1 MKRVKNWQRYL
12 AAFMA
17 AMMMFSCVNVT
28 AFAATGS
35 ESQDG
40 TKWTVTTAELVA
52 GANPGVAEFI
62 MAATAEAIKPGK
74 THEAEMPADAW
85 VDAEVAANGTTAVI
99 TANAVDGW
107 VPVEVVIKKVDASAA
122 TWDEESFSVVDDVY
136 TAAVAVPKDDAF
148 VAEVSYTLSVT
159 VDNADEVRLVNLA
172 AKLKEAKERMDEA
185 VEASGELESLQAA
198 FDVIMNMPSMARPEG
213 IDGKIEVMN
222 EKIGA
227 LADLVAEYEGSFKT
241 KFPWEKGADV
251 EAAALAIR
259 DKVLDLYDYLG
270 DEPEGMLAALPGVL
284 ADFSNDENTGYLD
297 VIAAWEEGF
306 WTSYDPD
313 FTDAAEAADY
323 RNAELDAMV
332 AALTNTE
339 AGVEGVYTD
348 VATKTVSY
356 KHSVMMVTVTVNGSV
371 GYEKVKFGTHK
382 DVATKALVPLT
393 AEIPVAATASDAV
406 VKEKV
411 AAKAAEMTA
420 QWYGSYKEDQFT
432 VGAPEKEDATNW
444 TVTYAP
450 KSYDVTFG
458 SETDSYPYGTVIE
471 LSRHTNSEKAWVYT
485 VGETGGVKQG
495 ATLTVTG
502 DVVISRAE
510 KNAEAT
516 YSVLNILAK
525 DTQYALTDVQKAVL
539 SSPAVVSDSVVYSKP
554 AANVVVEANGD
565 NSGYVVTAA
574 NYVDAGTWYPVSI
587 VVMNGTAVV
596 DVAVG
601 GTAGAWTLPA
611 EVGGDTEYFTHVDV
625 TYAKVIDADATAEL
639 ALPAELKA
647 DVDAQKELLNDAKKV
662 YEDYLTPDVLDV
674 LKYDELNTLK
684 LLLGKDAQKAVTDLL
699 NNGWNATGA
708 DEPLVYSHMKAA
720 AEVEWKLGTCIDKG
734 YFTAIQEQVAL
745 FAKNMRVIVE
755 DANFAE
761 MLETA
766 GYADKKQ
773 QVEDLCT
780 EMEELSDSF
789 RPMDARFDQSSG
801 AFADLVNTLDDAAVA
816 DLTYTGEEDGIKAYA
831 VVMAA
836 APGYE
841 PTVITVSVEGINGE
855 YEGLSKTLI
864 GDVSEDT
871 INGVVAEM
879 KAQLLPAEIEAYY
892 FLDESENNQIV
903 YSRKVYTVEI
913 VDNGFEVASQEYKYG
928 DKLSMSIPKELPATA
943 AEVYYKY
950 YLGDA
955 EIVDPTGNFWFDLS
969 DFGNDGVIT
978 ITRKAINKAAE
989 KFDNF
994 IAGLNDAMSSLN
1006 GMASFVPV
1014 MGQKG
1019 YESIVLQISADQQVD
1034 TAALAESVAA
1044 AFISMSYDYIGV
1056 DVGSSGR
1063 QSFKGYDEASEST
1076 KLDPQAMVNMMLN
1089 SGLSNAV
1096 LMSAINKDGSIN
1108 HLVLNGQK
1116 VGGKLMESK
1125 LYLGNGI
1132 DDYNTYNFYVTLTA
1146 ASADKMKDLRGWL
1159 DSAEG
1164 FVDFGLVNGKIAVE
1178 ATVPQS
1184 VFSIYLAVQI
1194 MAGMMEWQDV
1204 VNTTL
1209 ESEVDRVMK
1218 ALEGKD
1224 IPTLTAADIE
1234 EMAKVDLG
1242 TFAPMIDKLLTTLQG
1257 KLSEGKVVGTFP
1269 DCATWAVSAK
1279 VDIKDKIG
1287 DMLGDFDVTSLFS
1300 NTELSVPFSVTVTNY
1315 GDLAE
1320 VEALVVEIPELNTD
1334 DPVSQGNA
1342 AELSNAVKLVDDVAA
1357 LLSASGTPVY
1367 VMLLQDY
1374 EGDLTVNRT
1383 AVLDLNGMT
1392 VNGNIA
1398 ANSELTVVSRVLTA
1412 AEAGAVT
1419 GELSG
1424 KVNLAAGTYTA
1435 DVAQFVG
1442 NGYALVDG
1450 TVVNEYYQ
1458 VSEEGNATVVTLN
1471 LEAVMAQLDQGN
1483 LQTLMLDIL
1492 SDALLN
1498 VETYASVS
1506 VEGKTL
1512 YDINVDV
1519 VDLVKKATAKDFKAI
1534 AEVVLDQVDPA
1545 DAKEVMKLLVDELA
1559 NKAKIKAAIKD
1570 GGELA
1575 SFDYSVAN
1583 WAIVPSMGGA
1593 DGPSVTVKSGAVQD
1607 KVLVI
1612 KALPLNDAQK
1622 DTVSKLYSAITDLV
1636 DVNNRSFNMGEIT
1649 VDEKGQLHWSG
1660 YATADVTVDLAQGED
1675 ASDYVTI
1682 LALILANAEDDAA
1695 KKDALIKNILYYY
1708 NNEWS
1713 EGLEKALADMTVAD
1727 LFDALDEL
1735 HEGEYA
1741 TTDLKELIAQ
1751 LMDGSNTK
1759 YLKQLVNETAI
1770 PEGAKLPG
1778 QTANYMNFA
1787 EMEKIAELEDIYDIV
1802 LAMTIKLAEGVNAV
1816 LKSDDVAEQAK
1827 VKAFLN
1833 QHLNKLYGDASESLS
1848 YRSIEMKITLKLF
1861 ADEYV
1866 STVEQAVEM
1875 IDALDEHFTAEEY
1888 VEFLANPGE
1897 EYLTKEYLGDL
1908 LEKVAAIRALLDAM
1922 SADAK
1927 AMVEEN
1933 CVAFEKLA
1941 NAEDY
1946 LKGHVDV
1953 LEDIVNDK
1961 IEETLEWVE
1970 ADYIYTDL
1978 IDAHKVVTA
1987 GEYQYDE
1994 DRAALIALIAEIEE
2008 FETIAGNAGVTD
2020 YVINAKLV
2028 EDAVD
2033 YFTYW
2038 GGVFGDG
2045 KFADGANELGKVINA
2060 IVAAVAMDDADT
2072 EAKMNALLAAQTA
2085 LEDLGPNAQSY
2096 VKAKTENTLVEEL
2109 ADFDFNNMLWITE
2122 IAPQTYTGKAI
2133 KPEIKVYE
2141 GLKLLQEKVDYTLSY
2156 KNNTKAFEFDDPA
2169 FEDTYVEPYN
2179 VAKADYDTKA
2189 ETYDNAVKAEADAK
2203 KAMDE
2208 AKALYDANR
2217 KLYSAERDPAT
2228 KQKYKMAMDIAKE
2241 AYDAAKLEYNAAKK
2255 ALSVAKSEMNKAKSV
2270 LTKAENKLA
2279 SKAPAVIVNF
2289 KKNYTG
2295 QAYRYFEINR
2305 IDLTEAENSETYCEQ
2320 VGLEI
2325 QDVTVADGT
2334 RVSAIKPVVMLNGKK
2349 VSTSEYNV
2357 YVSTI
2362 PSTGVQALDKNDK
2375 LALDNPDGSKY
2386 YVILAAKDVNFTGN
2400 YIAEIDIAGYLMSKA
2415 TIGKIAPQNYADW
2428 ALWAEDGVVPY
2439 DEDGNVQVMPDMVF
2453 DWAPEGNVAAMV
2465 HGDEIIVTYGSGSKK
2480 VTLVKDDPATPEVDG
2495 HYTVSYKNNTGAGTA
2510 TVIITGT
2517 GNEIDGLSFVGTKTA
2532 TFKINGIKLT
2542 ANMLKITNGKAFAP
2556 KTYTGSEIELV
2567 AYGQYGEGT
2576 PGEYKMVYGD
2586 TTLTEGKDYS
2596 VSYQK
2601 NVNKGTATVIFTGM
2615 GNYTGTVKKTFK
2627 INAADLNNA
2636 EIVVEDAVEYS
2647 KSGAKAAVTVTFNGK
2662 KLVEG
2667 KDYTLTYK
2675 NNKKVSA
2682 SEAEIS
2688 DATNKYFQKLWA
2700 YGDAFDAYN
2709 NALAAYNADRTN
2721 ADLKAAMND
2730 AKVAMNAAK
2739 AAESAA
2745 YRELQKLYPTVTVN
2759 GKGNFTSKITEGFAI
2774 IPADFSEMVGVAKD
2788 VMYKEKANNY
2798 KTTFTVADSDGKK
2811 LSTSDYDSKNF
2822 AYEVKLGDE
2831 WVPVEDVLS
2840 ELKPGAAKNAIL
2852 EEMMGAGYLKMRV
2865 VVSAKEGGNY
2875 YSAADDVA
2883 GNNTLKIEYR
2893 LYTQMIT
2900 KAKIDRNTKAVF
2912 VYDRYE
2918 QEFVATSDL
2927 MLTYNG
2933 GLLWMLGGEYVVD
2946 DEMIIADETNAQ
2958 YKVVEIKDSW
2968 VLPGTATAEIVG
2980 LNEFGGSKKITFS
2993 IKKNSDAV
3001 SALDDRIHFFDDYGT
3016 QTMFFGGDSENLMLY
3031 TATPVVLF

>member
-74 THEAEMPADAW
+74 TYEAEMPADTW
-85 VDAEVAANGTTAVI
+85 VDAEVAANGATAVI

-122 TWDEESFSVVDDVY
+122 KWDEEPFSVVDDVY
-136 TAAVAVPKDDAF
+136 TASVSVPKDDAF

-159 VDNADEVRLVNLA
+159 VDNAEEVRLVNLA

-185 VEASGELESLQAA
+185 VVASGELESLQAA
-198 FDVIMNMPSMARPEG
+198 FDVIMSMPSMVRPEG
-213 IDGKIEVMN
+213 IDSKIDVMN

-227 LADLVAEYEGSFKT
+227 LATLVAEYEGSFKT

-251 EAAALAIR
+251 EAAANDIR
-259 DKVLDLYDYLG
+259 AKVLDLYAYIG
-270 DEPEGMLAALPGVL
+270 DEPAGMLESLASVL
-284 ADFSNDENTGYLD
+284 EDFSNDENTGYLD
-297 VIAAWEEGF
+297 VIAAWDEDF
-306 WTSYDPD
+306 WTSYDPE

-356 KHSVMMVTVTVNGSV
+356 KHSVLMVTVTVNGSV

-420 QWYGSYKEDQFT
+420 QWYGSYNEEQFT
-432 VGAPEKEDATNW
+432 VGAPVKEDAASW

-495 ATLTVTG
+495 TTLTVAG

-525 DTQYALTDVQKAVL
+525 DTQYALTDVQKTVL

-625 TYAKVIDADATAEL
+625 TYAKVIEADAADEL

-647 DVDAQKELLNDAKKV
+647 DVDEQKELLNDAKTV

-734 YFTAIQEQVAL
+734 YFAAIQEQVAL

-755 DANFAE
+755 DANFTE

-789 RPMDARFDQSSG
+789 HPMDARFDQSSG
-801 AFADLVNTLDDAAVA
+801 AFAELVNTLDAAEVA
-816 DLTYTGEEDGIKAYA
+816 DLTYIGEENGIKAYA

-841 PTVITVSVEGINGE
+841 PTVITVSVEGTNGE

-864 GDVSEDT
+864 GDVSEGT
-871 INGVVAEM
+871 INAVVAEM
-879 KAQLLPAEIEAYY
+879 KAQLLPAELEAYY

-903 YSRKVYTVEI
+903 YSRKAYTVEI

-950 YLGDA
+950 YLDDA

-1034 TAALAESVAA
+1034 TAALTEAVAA

-1089 SGLSNAV
+1089 SGLSNDV
-1096 LMSAINKDGSIN
+1096 LMSAVNKDGSIN
-1108 HLVLNGQK
+1108 HLVLNDQK

-1125 LYLGNGI
+1125 LYLGNDI

-1159 DSAEG
+1159 DRAEG
-1164 FVDFGLVNGKIAVE
+1164 YVDFGLVDGKVSVE
-1178 ATVPQS
+1178 ATVPQT
-1184 VFSIYLAVQI
+1184 VFSAYLAVQI
-1194 MAGMMEWQDV
+1194 MAGMMEWEDV
-1204 VNTTL
+1204 VDTTL

-1234 EMAKVDLG
+1234 ELAGVDLG
-1242 TFAPMIDKLLTTLQG
+1242 TFAPMIDKLLSTLQG

-1269 DCATWAVSAK
+1269 DSATWAVSAK

-1300 NTELSVPFSVTVTNY
+1300 NTELSVPFAVSVTNY

-1320 VEALVVEIPELNTD
+1320 VEALVVEVPELNTD
-1334 DPVSQGNA
+1334 DPVSQDNA
-1342 AELSNAVKLVDDVAA
+1342 AKLLDTVKFVDDIEKV
-1357 LLSASGTPVY
+1357 LSAAGTPVY

-1392 VNGNIA
+1392 VYGDIA
-1398 ANSELTVVSRVLTA
+1398 ANSELTVVSRVLNA

-1424 KVNLAAGTYTA
+1424 KINLAAGTYTA
-1435 DVAQFVG
+1435 DVSAMVK
-1442 NGYALVDG
+1442 NGYALVEG
-1450 TVVNEYYQ
+1450 TVVNEYFT

-1471 LEAVMAQLDQGN
+1471 LEALMAQLDQGN
-1483 LQTLMLDIL
+1483 LQTLMLDVL

-1498 VETYASVS
+1498 VEAYASVS
-1506 VEGKTL
+1506 VEGNTL
-1512 YDINVDV
+1512 YDLNLDVVKLVKDAYGRDFEAVAEQLLAQVDV
-1519 VDLVKKATAKDFKAI
+1519 KAAEAAFKAI
-1534 AEVVLDQVDPA
+1534 FNEVA
-1545 DAKEVMKLLVDELA
+1545 D
-1559 NKAKIKAAIKD
+1559 KAKIKAAIKD

-1583 WAIVPSMGGA
+1583 WAIVPALGGA
-1593 DGPSVTVKSGAVQD
+1593 DGPSVTIKSGAVQN

-1612 KALPLNDAQK
+1612 NTLPLNDAQK

-1636 DVNNRSFNMGEIT
+1636 DVNNRSFTLGKIT
-1649 VDEKGQLHWSG
+1649 YSDKNLSWSG
-1660 YATADVTVDLAQGED
+1660 SAKADVTVDLTQGED
-1675 ASDYVTI
+1675 ASDYVTV

-1695 KKDALIKNILYYY
+1695 KKEALIKNTLYYY

-1713 EGLEKALADMTVAD
+1713 EGLEKALADTTVAD
-1727 LFDALDEL
+1727 LFNALDEL
-1735 HEGEYA
+1735 HEGECM

-1759 YLKQLVNETAI
+1759 YLKQLVNETVI

-1778 QTANYMNFA
+1778 QTANYMNFS

-1802 LAMTIKLAEGVNAV
+1802 LAMTIKMSEGVNAV
-1816 LKSDDVAEQAK
+1816 LKSDDVAEKAK
-1827 VKAFLN
+1827 VEAFLN
-1833 QHLNKLYGDASESLS
+1833 QHLNDLYGDASETLS
-1848 YRSIEMKITLKLF
+1848 YRSLEMKVTLKLF

-1866 STVEQAVEM
+1866 STVDQAVEM

-1888 VEFLANPGE
+1888 DAFLANPGE
-1897 EYLTKEYLGDL
+1897 EYLTKEYLSEL
-1908 LEKVAAIRALLDAM
+1908 LEKVAAIRALIDTM

-1961 IEETLEWVE
+1961 IGEVLAWVE
-1970 ADYIYTDL
+1970 AEYIYTDL

-2045 KFADGANELGKVINA
+2045 EFAGGANELGKVINA
-2060 IVAAVAMDDADT
+2060 IVAAVAMDDVDT
-2072 EAKMNALLAAQTA
+2072 EAKMNALLAAQAA
-2085 LEDLGPNAQSY
+2085 LEALGPNAQSY

-2109 ADFDFNNMLWITE
+2109 ADFDFSNMLWITE

-2156 KNNTKAFEFDDPA
+2156 KNNTKAFEFDAA
-2169 FEDTYVEPYN
+2169 FEETYVEPYN
-2179 VAKADYDTKA
+2179 VAKTAYDTKA

-2208 AKALYDANR
+2208 AKAEYDAVR

-2255 ALSVAKSEMNKAKSV
+2255 ALSTAKSEMTKAKSA

-2334 RVSAIKPVVMLNGKK
+2334 KVSAIKPVVMLNGKK

-2357 YVSTI
+2357 YVSTVRG
-2362 PSTGVQALDKNDK
+2362 PAQGMDKNDK
-2375 LALDNPDGSKY
+2375 LELDNPDGAKY
-2386 YVILAAKDVNFTGN
+2386 YVILTGKGANFTGR
-2400 YIAEIDIAGYLMSKA
+2400 YTAEIDVAGYLMSKA

-2428 ALWAEDGVVPY
+2428 ADGIVT
-2439 DEDGNVQVMPDMVF
+2439 PDVT
-2453 DWAPEGNVAAMV
+2453 
-2465 HGDEIIVTYGSGSKK
+2465 VTYGSGSKK
-2480 VTLVKDDPATPEVDG
+2480 VTLVKDTPEVDG

-2532 TFKINGIKLT
+2532 TFKINGIKLNT
-2542 ANMLKITNGKAFAP
+2542 KMVQTNGTLAQ
-2556 KTYTGSEIELV
+2556 TYTGNEIELIG
-2567 AYGQYGEGT
+2567 YSEEGQPWHYKLMNGTTALVEGEDFA
-2576 PGEYKMVYGD
+2576 VD
-2586 TTLTEGKDYS
+2586 
-2596 VSYQK
+2596 YQK

-2662 KLVEG
+2662 ELVEG

-2682 SEAEIS
+2682 SEEEVSA
-2688 DATNKYFQKLWA
+2688 ATTEYFQKLWA

-2721 ADLKAAMND
+2721 ADLKAAMNT
-2730 AKVAMNAAK
+2730 AKTAMNTAK

-2745 YRELQKLYPTVTVN
+2745 YKELQKLYPTVTVN

-2774 IPADFSEMVGVAKD
+2774 VPADFSEMVGVAKD
-2788 VMYKEKANNY
+2788 VMYKDRVGNF
-2798 KTTFTVADSDGKK
+2798 KTTFTLTDPDGKK
-2811 LSTSDYDSKNF
+2811 LSTSDYD
-2822 AYEVKLGDE
+2822 V
-2831 WVPVEDVLS
+2831 
-2840 ELKPGAAKNAIL
+2840 KNAVFCVKG
-2852 EEMMGAGYLKMRV
+2852 EEEVGFKSTDRVNVPMTDKGYVDMVITVAPKND
-2865 VVSAKEGGNY
+2865 NY
-2875 YSAADDVA
+2875 DGVA
-2883 GNNTLKIEYR
+2883 TIEYR

-2918 QEFVATSDL
+2918 QEFVATSEL
-2927 MLTYNG
+2927 KLSLNG
-2933 GLLWMLGGEYVVD
+2933 VELVMLGENN
-2946 DEMIIADETNAQ
+2946 ADTADF
-2958 YKVVEIKDSW
+2958 KVSCIKNTF
-2968 VLPGTATAEIVG
+2968 PGTATAEIVG

-3001 SALDDRIHFFDDYGT
+3001 SALDDRIHFFENYAGT

-3031 TATPVVLF
+3031 TATPIVLF

>member
-74 THEAEMPADAW
+74 TYEAKMPADAW

-99 TANAVDGW
+99 TANAEDGW

-122 TWDEESFSVVDDVY
+122 TWDEESFSVVDDEY
-136 TAAVAVPKDDAF
+136 TASVSVPKDDAF

-159 VDNADEVRLVNLA
+159 VDDAEEERLVNLA

-185 VEASGELESLQAA
+185 VCADEALAA
-198 FDVIMNMPSMARPEG
+198 VALTLGTVAGAIPEG
-213 IDGKIEVMN
+213 QMETFAG
-222 EKIGA
+222 KIGA
-227 LADLVAEYEGSFKT
+227 VLRASEAMTTVMEGYDDAFKA
-241 KFPWEKGADV
+241 KFHWDNGADV
-251 EAAALAIR
+251 QATATEAKAA
-259 DKVLDLYDYLG
+259 VVDLYEYIMKPENYEALETMMNFMGLPLSPITDAL
-270 DEPEGMLAALPGVL
+270 DELVNE
-284 ADFSNDENTGYLD
+284 DTSNDKALGALTVVCADTWDEFL
-297 VIAAWEEGF
+297 
-306 WTSYDPD
+306 D
-313 FTDAAEAADY
+313 FTPGFTGVEDK
-323 RNAELDAMV
+323 NLDAMV

-356 KHSVMMVTVTVNGSV
+356 KHSVLMVTVTVNGSV
-371 GYEKVKFGTHK
+371 GYEKVKFGAHK

-406 VKEKV
+406 VEEKV

-420 QWYGSYKEDQFT
+420 QWYGSYKEEQFDVET
-432 VGAPEKEDATNW
+432 PVKEDATNW

-450 KSYDVTFG
+450 KSYKVTFG
-458 SETDSYPYGTVIE
+458 SEIDSYPYGTVIE

-495 ATLTVTG
+495 TTLTVAG

-525 DTQYALTDVQKAVL
+525 DTQYALTDVQKTVL

-554 AANVVVEANGD
+554 AANVVVKANDD
-565 NSGYVVTAA
+565 NSGYVVTAE
-574 NYVDAGTWYPVSI
+574 NYVDAGTWYPVSL
-587 VVMNGTAVV
+587 VVMNETAVV

-611 EVGGDTEYFTHVDV
+611 EIDGDTGYFTHVDV
-625 TYAKVIDADATAEL
+625 TYAKVIEADAADEL

-647 DVDAQKELLNDAKKV
+647 DVDEQKELLNDAKTV

-734 YFTAIQEQVAL
+734 YFAAIQEQVAL
-745 FAKNMRVIVE
+745 FADNMRKIVKDE
-755 DANFAE
+755 NFTE

-789 RPMDARFDQSSG
+789 HPMDARFDQSSG
-801 AFADLVNTLDDAAVA
+801 AFAELVNTLDAAAAA
-816 DLTYTGEEDGIKAYA
+816 DLTYTGEENGIKAYA

-841 PTVITVSVEGINGE
+841 PTVITVSVEGTNGE

-871 INGVVAEM
+871 INSVVAEM
-879 KAQLLPAEIEAYY
+879 KAQLLPAELEAYY

-903 YSRKVYTVEI
+903 YSRKAYTVEI

-928 DKLSMSIPKELPATA
+928 DKLCMSIPKELPATA

-950 YLGDA
+950 YLDDA

-1034 TAALAESVAA
+1034 TAALTEAVAA

-1089 SGLSNAV
+1089 SGLSNDV
-1096 LMSAINKDGSIN
+1096 LMSAVNKDGTIN
-1108 HLVLNGQK
+1108 HLVLNDQK

-1125 LYLGNGI
+1125 LYLGNDV

-1159 DSAEG
+1159 DRAEG
-1164 FVDFGLVNGKIAVE
+1164 YVDFGLVDGKVSVE
-1178 ATVPQS
+1178 ATVPQT
-1184 VFSIYLAVQI
+1184 VFSAYLAVQI
-1194 MAGMMEWQDV
+1194 MAGMMEWEDV

-1234 EMAKVDLG
+1234 ELAGVDLG
-1242 TFAPMIDKLLTTLQG
+1242 TFAPMIDKLLSTLQG
-1257 KLSEGKVVGTFP
+1257 KLSEGKVVGSFP
-1269 DCATWAVSAK
+1269 DSATWAVSAK

-1300 NTELSVPFSVTVTNY
+1300 NTELSVPFTVSVTNY

-1320 VEALVVEIPELNTD
+1320 VEALVVEVPELNTN
-1334 DPVSQGNA
+1334 DPASQDNA
-1342 AELSNAVKLVDDVAA
+1342 AELLNTVKFVDDIEKV
-1357 LLSASGTPVY
+1357 LSAAGTPVY

-1374 EGDLTVNRT
+1374 EGNLTVNRT

-1392 VNGNIA
+1392 VDGDIT
-1398 ANSELTVVSRVLTA
+1398 ANSELTVVSRVLNA

-1424 KVNLAAGTYTA
+1424 KINLAAGTYTA
-1435 DVAQFVG
+1435 DVSAMVK
-1442 NGYALVDG
+1442 NGYALVEG
-1450 TVVNEYYQ
+1450 TVVNEYFT

-1471 LEAVMAQLDQGN
+1471 LEALMAQLDQGN
-1483 LQTLMLDIL
+1483 LQTLMLDVL

-1498 VETYASVS
+1498 VEAYASVS
-1506 VEGKTL
+1506 VEGNTL
-1512 YDINVDV
+1512 YDINLDV
-1519 VDLVKKATAKDFKAI
+1519 VKLVKDAYGRDFEAV
-1534 AEVVLDQVDPA
+1534 AQQLLDQVDVKAAEAAFKAIFNEVA
-1545 DAKEVMKLLVDELA
+1545 D
-1559 NKAKIKAAIKD
+1559 KAKIKAAIKD

-1583 WAIVPSMGGA
+1583 WAVVPALGGA
-1593 DGPSVTVKSGAVQD
+1593 DGPSVTIKSGAVQN
-1607 KVLVI
+1607 KTLVI
-1612 KALPLNDAQK
+1612 NTLPLNDAQK

-1636 DVNNRSFNMGEIT
+1636 DVNNRSFTLGKIT
-1649 VDEKGQLHWSG
+1649 YSDKNLSWSG
-1660 YATADVTVDLAQGED
+1660 SALADVTIDLTQGED
-1675 ASDYVTI
+1675 ASDYVTV

-1695 KKDALIKNILYYY
+1695 KKEALIKDTLYYY

-1713 EGLEKALADMTVAD
+1713 EGLEARFNSLKVSD
-1727 LFDALDEL
+1727 LVNALDKL
-1735 HEGEYA
+1735 HEGEKM
-1741 TTDLKELIAQ
+1741 TTNLKELIAQ

-1759 YLKQLVNETAI
+1759 YLKQLVNETVI
-1770 PEGAKLPG
+1770 PEGAKLPS

-1787 EMEKIAELEDIYDIV
+1787 ELEKIAELEDIYDIV
-1802 LAMTIKLAEGVNAV
+1802 LAMGIKLAEGMNAAASGNV
-1816 LKSDDVAEQAK
+1816 EKLPAGATTAAEVQEK
-1827 VKAFLN
+1827 MNAFLA
-1833 QHLNKLYGDASESLS
+1833 QPVSGLYDGETAQYGNASL
-1848 YRSIEMKITLKLF
+1848 KITLKLF

-1866 STVEQAVEM
+1866 STVDQAVAM

-1888 VEFLANPGE
+1888 DAFLANPGE

-1908 LEKVAAIRALLDAM
+1908 LEKVAAIRALIDAM
-1922 SADAK
+1922 STDAK

-1933 CVAFEKLA
+1933 CVAFEKLE

-1953 LEDIVNDK
+1953 LEEIVNDK
-1961 IEETLEWVE
+1961 IGEVLEWVE
-1970 ADYIYTDL
+1970 AEYIYTDL
-1978 IDAHKVVTA
+1978 IDAHEVVAA

-1994 DRAALIALIAEIEE
+1994 DRAALIALIAEIDE
-2008 FETIAGNAGVTD
+2008 FKQIAENAGIANYEIDEETVD
-2020 YVINAKLV
+2020 A
-2028 EDAVD
+2028 AVD

-2045 KFADGANELGKVINA
+2045 EFAGGANELGKVINA
-2060 IVAAVAMDDADT
+2060 IVAAVAMDDVDT
-2072 EAKMNALLAAQTA
+2072 EAKMNALLAAQAA
-2085 LEDLGPNAQSY
+2085 LEALGPNAQSY
-2096 VKAKTENTLVEEL
+2096 VKAKTENTLAEEL
-2109 ADFDFNNMLWITE
+2109 ADFDFSNMLWITE

-2169 FEDTYVEPYN
+2169 FEETYVEPYN
-2179 VAKADYDTKA
+2179 VAKTAYDTKA

-2208 AKALYDANR
+2208 AKAEYDAVR

-2255 ALSVAKSEMNKAKSV
+2255 ALSTAKSEMTKAKSA

-2334 RVSAIKPVVMLNGKK
+2334 KVSAIKPVVMLNGKK

-2357 YVSTI
+2357 YVSTVRG
-2362 PSTGVQALDKNDK
+2362 PAQGMDKNDK
-2375 LALDNPDGSKY
+2375 LELDNPDGAKY
-2386 YVILAAKDVNFTGN
+2386 YVILTGKGANFTGR
-2400 YIAEIDIAGYLMSKA
+2400 YTAEIDVAGYLMSKA

-2428 ALWAEDGVVPY
+2428 ADGVVT
-2439 DEDGNVQVMPDMVF
+2439 PDVT
-2453 DWAPEGNVAAMV
+2453 
-2465 HGDEIIVTYGSGSKK
+2465 VTYGSGSKK
-2480 VTLVKDDPATPEVDG
+2480 VTLVKDTPEVDG

-2517 GNEIDGLSFVGTKTA
+2517 GNEIGGLSFVGTKTA

-2601 NVNKGTATVIFTGM
+2601 NVNKGTATVIFAGM

-2636 EIVVEDAVEYS
+2636 EIVVEDVVEYS

-2662 KLVEG
+2662 ELVEG

-2682 SEAEIS
+2682 SEEEIS
-2688 DATNKYFQKLWA
+2688 AATTRYLQKLWA

-2721 ADLKAAMND
+2721 ADLKAVMND
-2730 AKVAMNAAK
+2730 AKVAMNTAK

-2745 YRELQKLYPTVTVN
+2745 YKELQKLYPTVTVN

-2774 IPADFSEMVGVAKD
+2774 VPADFSEMVGVAKD

-2831 WVPVEDVLS
+2831 WVPVENVLS

-2852 EEMMGAGYLKMRV
+2852 SELMGADYLKMRV

-2875 YSAADDVA
+2875 YNDVA
-2883 GNNTLKIEYR
+2883 EKNTLTIEYR

-2918 QEFVATSDL
+2918 QAFVANSDL

-2933 GLLWMLGGEYVVD
+2933 DLLWMLGGEYVVD

-2993 IKKNSDAV
+2993 IKKNSAAV
-3001 SALDDRIHFFDDYGT
+3001 SALDDRIHFFEDYAGT

-3031 TATPVVLF
+3031 TATPIVLF

>member
-74 THEAEMPADAW
+74 TYEAEMPADTW
-85 VDAEVAANGTTAVI
+85 VDAEVAANGATAVI

-136 TAAVAVPKDDAF
+136 TASVSVPKDDAF

-185 VEASGELESLQAA
+185 VVASGELESLQAA
-198 FDVIMNMPSMARPEG
+198 FDVIMSMPSMVRPEG
-213 IDGKIEVMN
+213 IDSKIDVMN

-227 LADLVAEYEGSFKT
+227 LATLVAEYEDSFKT

-251 EAAALAIR
+251 EAAANDIR
-259 DKVLDLYDYLG
+259 AKVLDLYAYIG
-270 DEPEGMLAALPGVL
+270 DEPAGMLESLASVL
-284 ADFSNDENTGYLD
+284 EDFSNDENTGYLD

-306 WTSYDPD
+306 WTSYDPG
-313 FTDAAEAADY
+313 FTAAAAEAADY

-356 KHSVMMVTVTVNGSV
+356 KHSVLMVTVTVNGSV
-371 GYEKVKFGTHK
+371 GYEKVKFGVHK
-382 DVATKALVPLT
+382 DVGTKALVPLT

-406 VKEKV
+406 IEEKV

-420 QWYGSYKEDQFT
+420 QWYGSYNEDQFT
-432 VGAPEKEDATNW
+432 VGAPVKEDATNW

-450 KSYDVTFG
+450 KSYKVTFG

-495 ATLTVTG
+495 TTLTVAG

-525 DTQYALTDVQKAVL
+525 DTQYALTDVQKTVL

-587 VVMNGTAVV
+587 VVMNETAVV

-625 TYAKVIDADATAEL
+625 TYAKVIEADAADEL

-647 DVDAQKELLNDAKKV
+647 DVDEQKELLNDAKTV

-734 YFTAIQEQVAL
+734 YFAAIQEQVAL

-755 DANFAE
+755 DANFTE

-789 RPMDARFDQSSG
+789 HPMDARFDQSSG
-801 AFADLVNTLDDAAVA
+801 AFAELVNTLDAAAVA
-816 DLTYTGEEDGIKAYA
+816 DLTYIGEENGIKAYA

-841 PTVITVSVEGINGE
+841 PTVITVSVEGTNGE

-871 INGVVAEM
+871 INSVVAEM
-879 KAQLLPAEIEAYY
+879 KAQLLPAELEAYY

-903 YSRKVYTVEI
+903 YSRKAYTVEI

-1034 TAALAESVAA
+1034 TAALAEAVAA

-1089 SGLSNAV
+1089 SGLSNDV
-1096 LMSAINKDGSIN
+1096 LMSAVNKDGSIN
-1108 HLVLNGQK
+1108 HLVLNDQK

-1125 LYLGNGI
+1125 LYLGNDI

-1159 DSAEG
+1159 DRAEG
-1164 FVDFGLVNGKIAVE
+1164 YVDFGLVDGKVSVE
-1178 ATVPQS
+1178 ATVPQT
-1184 VFSIYLAVQI
+1184 VFSAYLAVQI
-1194 MAGMMEWQDV
+1194 MAGMMEWEDV
-1204 VNTTL
+1204 VDTTL

-1224 IPTLTAADIE
+1224 VPTLTAADIE
-1234 EMAKVDLG
+1234 ELAGVDLG
-1242 TFAPMIDKLLTTLQG
+1242 TFAPVIDKLLSTLQG

-1269 DCATWAVSAK
+1269 DSATWAVSAK

-1300 NTELSVPFSVTVTNY
+1300 NTELSVPFAVSVTNY

-1320 VEALVVEIPELNTD
+1320 VEALVVEVPELNTN
-1334 DPVSQGNA
+1334 DPASQDNA
-1342 AELSNAVKLVDDVAA
+1342 AELLNTVKFVDDIEKV
-1357 LLSASGTPVY
+1357 LSAAGTPVY

-1392 VNGNIA
+1392 VDGDIA
-1398 ANSELTVVSRVLTA
+1398 ANSELTVVSRVLNA

-1424 KVNLAAGTYTA
+1424 KINLAAGTYTA
-1435 DVAQFVG
+1435 DVSAMVK
-1442 NGYALVDG
+1442 NGYALVEG
-1450 TVVNEYYQ
+1450 TVVNEYFT
-1458 VSEEGNATVVTLN
+1458 VSEKGNATVVTLN
-1471 LEAVMAQLDQGN
+1471 LEALMAQLDQGN
-1483 LQTLMLDIL
+1483 LQTLMLDVL

-1498 VETYASVS
+1498 VEAYASVS
-1506 VEGKTL
+1506 VEGNTL
-1512 YDINVDV
+1512 YDINLDVVKLVKDAYGRDFEAVAEQLLAQVDV
-1519 VDLVKKATAKDFKAI
+1519 KAAEAAFKAI
-1534 AEVVLDQVDPA
+1534 VG
-1545 DAKEVMKLLVDELA
+1545 ELA
-1559 NKAKIKAAIKD
+1559 DKAKIKAAIKD

-1583 WAIVPSMGGA
+1583 WAVVPALGGA
-1593 DGPSVTVKSGAVQD
+1593 DGPSVTIKSGAVQN

-1612 KALPLNDAQK
+1612 NTLPLNDAQK

-1636 DVNNRSFNMGEIT
+1636 DVNNRSFTLGKIT
-1649 VDEKGQLHWSG
+1649 YSDKNLSWSG
-1660 YATADVTVDLAQGED
+1660 SAKADVTIDLTQGED
-1675 ASDYVTI
+1675 ASDYVTV

-1695 KKDALIKNILYYY
+1695 KKEALIKNTLYYY

-1713 EGLEKALADMTVAD
+1713 EGLKKALADTTVAD

-1735 HEGEYA
+1735 HEGECM

-1759 YLKQLVNETAI
+1759 YLKQLVNETVI

-1778 QTANYMNFA
+1778 QTANYMNFS

-1802 LAMTIKLAEGVNAV
+1802 LAMTIKMAEGVNAV
-1816 LKSDDVAEQAK
+1816 LKSDDVAEKAK
-1827 VKAFLN
+1827 VEAFLN
-1833 QHLNKLYGDASESLS
+1833 QHLNDLYGDASETLS
-1848 YRSIEMKITLKLF
+1848 YRSLEMKVTLKLF

-1866 STVEQAVEM
+1866 STVDQAVEM

-1888 VEFLANPGE
+1888 DAFLANPGE
-1897 EYLTKEYLGDL
+1897 EYLTKEYLSEL
-1908 LEKVAAIRALLDAM
+1908 LEKVAAIRALIDAM

-1927 AMVEEN
+1927 DMVEEN

-1961 IEETLEWVE
+1961 IGEVLEWVE
-1970 ADYIYTDL
+1970 AEYIYTDL

-1994 DRAALIALIAEIEE
+1994 DRAALIALIAEIDE
-2008 FETIAGNAGVTD
+2008 FKQIAENAGITD
-2020 YVINAKLV
+2020 YAINEETVNA
-2028 EDAVD
+2028 AVD

-2045 KFADGANELGKVINA
+2045 EFAGGANELGKVINA
-2060 IVAAVAMDDADT
+2060 IVAAVAMDDVDT
-2072 EAKMNALLAAQTA
+2072 EAKMNALLAAQAA
-2085 LEDLGPNAQSY
+2085 LEALGPNAQSY

-2109 ADFDFNNMLWITE
+2109 ADFDFSNMLWITE

-2169 FEDTYVEPYN
+2169 FEETYVEPYN
-2179 VAKADYDTKA
+2179 VAKTAYETKA

-2208 AKALYDANR
+2208 AKAEYDAVR

-2255 ALSVAKSEMNKAKSV
+2255 ALSTAKSEMTKAKSA

-2334 RVSAIKPVVMLNGKK
+2334 KVSAIKPVVMLNGKK

-2357 YVSTI
+2357 YVSTVRG
-2362 PSTGVQALDKNDK
+2362 PAQGMDKNDK
-2375 LALDNPDGSKY
+2375 LELDNPDGAKY
-2386 YVILAAKDVNFTGN
+2386 YVILTGKGANFTGR
-2400 YIAEIDIAGYLMSKA
+2400 YTAEIDVAGYLMSKA

-2428 ALWAEDGVVPY
+2428 ADGIVT
-2439 DEDGNVQVMPDMVF
+2439 PDVT
-2453 DWAPEGNVAAMV
+2453 
-2465 HGDEIIVTYGSGSKK
+2465 VTYGSSKK
-2480 VTLVKDDPATPEVDG
+2480 VTLVKDTPEVDG

-2532 TFKINGIKLT
+2532 TFKINGIKLNT
-2542 ANMLKITNGKAFAP
+2542 KMVQTNGTLAQ
-2556 KTYTGSEIELV
+2556 TYTGNEIELIG
-2567 AYGQYGEGT
+2567 YSEEGQPWHYKLMNGTTALVEGEDFA
-2576 PGEYKMVYGD
+2576 VD
-2586 TTLTEGKDYS
+2586 
-2596 VSYQK
+2596 YQK

-2636 EIVVEDAVEYS
+2636 EIAVEDAVEYS
-2647 KSGAKAAVTVTFNGK
+2647 KSGAKAAVTVNFNGK
-2662 KLVEG
+2662 ELVEG

-2682 SEAEIS
+2682 SEEEIS
-2688 DATNKYFQKLWA
+2688 AATTEYFQKLWA

-2721 ADLKAAMND
+2721 ADLKAAMNT
-2730 AKVAMNAAK
+2730 AKTAMNTAK

-2745 YRELQKLYPTVTVN
+2745 YKELQKLYPTVTVN

-2774 IPADFSEMVGVAKD
+2774 VPADFSEMVGVAKD
-2788 VMYKEKANNY
+2788 VMYKDRVGNF
-2798 KTTFTVADSDGKK
+2798 KTTFTLTDPDGKK
-2811 LSTSDYDSKNF
+2811 LSTSDYD
-2822 AYEVKLGDE
+2822 V
-2831 WVPVEDVLS
+2831 
-2840 ELKPGAAKNAIL
+2840 KNAVFCVKG
-2852 EEMMGAGYLKMRV
+2852 EEEVGFKSADRVNVPMTDKGYVDMVITVAPKND
-2865 VVSAKEGGNY
+2865 NY
-2875 YSAADDVA
+2875 DGVA
-2883 GNNTLKIEYR
+2883 TIEYR

-2918 QEFVATSDL
+2918 QEFVATSEL
-2927 MLTYNG
+2927 KLSLNG
-2933 GLLWMLGGEYVVD
+2933 VELVMLGENN
-2946 DEMIIADETNAQ
+2946 ADTADF
-2958 YKVVEIKDSW
+2958 KVSCIKNTF
-2968 VLPGTATAEIVG
+2968 PGTATAEIVG

-3001 SALDDRIHFFDDYGT
+3001 SALDDRIHFFENYAGT

-3031 TATPVVLF
+3031 TATPIVLF